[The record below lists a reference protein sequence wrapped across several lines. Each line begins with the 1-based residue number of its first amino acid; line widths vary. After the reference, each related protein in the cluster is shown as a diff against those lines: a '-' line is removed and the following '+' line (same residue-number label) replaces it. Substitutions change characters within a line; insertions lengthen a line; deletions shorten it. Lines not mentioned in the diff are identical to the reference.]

1 MRKITLL
8 AGVLSAM
15 LTCSPAAHAQAP
27 DAVREYQ
34 RLAGPRSILY
44 RARQAD
50 NYTFS
55 FNGTP
60 YWEYGD
66 FLTGDIVCE
75 GRTYYGIPFRID
87 AHKHRVLAKMDGS
100 PFSVAL
106 LPQQVSSITAD
117 GRRFEGVGPGQV
129 LAEGFYE
136 VFGEGPE
143 QVYKRVDKFQQSSVN
158 NVNGAA
164 IGYDDPNYRIDV
176 YRYFSLETTYY
187 FRDAEGRFTRIK
199 GKNALLN
206 HFPERKAE
214 LRKALR
220 DARIGRR
227 QFDECCRLVLKLTSR

>member
-1 MRKITLL
+1 MKKITLL

-75 GRTYYGIPFRID
+75 RRAYYGVRFRID
-87 AHKHRVLAKMDGS
+87 AHTHRALVKMDDN

-106 LPQQVSSITAD
+106 LPQQVSSLQAD
-117 GRRFEGVGPGQV
+117 GRRFVGVGPDQV
-129 LAEGFYE
+129 LQEGFYE

-143 QVYKRVDKFQQSSVN
+143 QVYKRVDKFLQSSVN
-158 NVNGAA
+158 NVNGSG
-164 IGYDDPNYRIDV
+164 IGYDDPQYRSDV
-176 YRYFSLETTYY
+176 YRYFSLQTTYF
-187 FRDAEGRFTRIK
+187 FRDAEGRFTRLK
-199 GKNALLN
+199 GRNSLFR
-206 HFPERKAE
+206 HFPERRAE
-214 LRKALR
+214 LRRAVR
-220 DARIGRR
+220 EARIGRR
-227 QFDECCRLVLKLTSR
+227 DFDGCCRLVLKLTAR